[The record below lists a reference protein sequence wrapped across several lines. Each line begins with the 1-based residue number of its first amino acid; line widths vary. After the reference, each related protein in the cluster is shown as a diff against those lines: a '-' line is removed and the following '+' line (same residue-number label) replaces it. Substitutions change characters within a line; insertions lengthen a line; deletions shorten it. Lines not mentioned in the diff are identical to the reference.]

1 MFLWRSLMKIVSSK
15 LAILGAGGHS
25 KVIHDIA
32 TKNNYT
38 KISFFDDKNTSEYIK
53 GSTDLLLNNQNEY
66 DSYFIAIGNNLDR
79 KNEINTI

>member
-1 MFLWRSLMKIVSSK
+1 MKIVSSK

-38 KISFFDDKNTSEYIK
+38 KISFLTIRILQNTLKEVLIY
-53 GSTDLLLNNQNEY
+53 Y
-66 DSYFIAIGNNLDR
+66 
-79 KNEINTI
+79 